1 MGLEKDYPSTVS
13 AIARTC
19 NKLTTKGDTSTK
31 CLFCQRYL
39 MSCLHHGTSTQL
51 ETRPAQSGT
60 QDWKQKISIRSYSDI
75 SLEDVPPGHV
85 NLTNRAPNGQLPSH
99 PNSIASS
106 LCYACHTT
114 WTSRSI
120 RGSITKQTDIP
131 LPVWLKIPSGISEE
145 WRCVTRES
153 MRSTIDDFLLDP
165 DS

>member
-19 NKLTTKGDTSTK
+19 DKLTTKGVTSRK
-31 CLFCQRYL
+31 CLLCQRYSISRL
-39 MSCLHHGTSTQL
+39 RCGMHSFG
-51 ETRPAQSGT
+51 TRPAQSGT

-75 SLEDVPPGHV
+75 SPDDVPPDHV
-85 NLTNRAPNGQLPSH
+85 NLASGATHGQLPSH
-99 PNSIASS
+99 PDSIAWS

-120 RGSITKQTDIP
+120 RGTISKQTDVP
-131 LPVWLKIPSGISEE
+131 LPVWLNFPSGIGGEGRRVS
-145 WRCVTRES
+145 RES